1 MSDNWLRRVRSG
13 FTLIE
18 LLVVIAIIAILASM
32 LLPALSAAKSKARQI
47 KCLSNLRQFGIGIQM
62 YADDYNGYLP
72 KTMDSHQNTNDA
84 WIRLTLPY
92 MGQVDEIRACPSDPE
107 RIERMELSGTS
118 YIFNDFLATPTGG
131 VSGDKRIRNNV
142 NSLNQPSGTSVLYE
156 IADTYGPDI
165 FADHAH
171 ARAGWNWSMMIQ
183 DIQPDRH
190 TLGQPSRDKLKGGAN
205 FLYMDGHVD
214 KVNASVQKSEA
225 DRGVNLALPPE
236 LLDPEL
242 L

>member
-1 MSDNWLRRVRSG
+1 MRLWKSRLRFG

-47 KCLSNLRQFGIGIQM
+47 KCVSNLRQFGIGIQM
-62 YADDYNGYLP
+62 YADDSEGKLP
-72 KTMDSHQNTNDA
+72 RTMDSHSNTNDA

-92 MGQVDEIRACPSDPE
+92 MGNSEQIRACPSDPE
-107 RIERMELSGTS
+107 RIKRMELSGTS
-118 YIFNDFLATPTGG
+118 YIFNDFLATPSPGAG
-131 VSGDKRIRNNV
+131 QDKRVKNNI
-142 NSLNQPSGTSVLYE
+142 NTLNEPSGTSVLYE

-171 ARAGWNWSMMIQ
+171 ARAGWRWTMFVN
-183 DIQPDRH
+183 DVQPDRH
-190 TLGQPSRDKLKGGAN
+190 TMGNPSRDKLKGGAN
-205 FLYMDGHVD
+205 YVYADGHVENV
-214 KVNASVQKSEA
+214 KAATVKAEA
-225 DRGVNLALPPE
+225 DRGVNIALPPE

-242 L
+242 R